1 MGNSTFPIPSSGATT
16 TSTVMPINASSV
28 LLDGSLTSGT
38 SYTTTVNGNGGLVY
52 MVANA
57 SNTAG
62 VNVTISNNT
71 YTLFNN
77 QPIPSITAL
86 GASTSIT
93 VKAGYAMTN
102 PSSWTFA
109 STGMPYAGA
118 QNSAAYG
125 NGIYCL
131 VGTSYGA
138 YAVDATPTSWTSTT
152 MTTANN
158 WYGVAYGNGK
168 FVAVCATSGN
178 VGQYCTNG
186 YTWTATTI
194 ANTIGYGA
202 AIAFGNNIWVALP
215 FSGTTGIYSADG
227 INWSTL
233 TVPANKSW
241 GNMGYGN
248 GMFVAVAQT
257 SYTSNGGNANGAY
270 SYNGTTWT
278 STNLPV
284 GNPATDTN
292 TPSGL
297 AYGPSGWISN
307 NINRDS
313 NVFYISPDG
322 IKWYGT
328 SPISLSY
335 QCNNVVYGNGYY
347 VTLMSNAGNNFLYS
361 TNLATWTTVVLAN
374 TGNWNGVY
382 GNGSFIC
389 YDQYSKYRYMYTFTG
404 NNLPINFG
412 IYNGPTTIN

>member
-1 MGNSTFPIPSSGATT
+1 MGQSTFPVPSTGSS
-16 TSTVMPINASSV
+16 TSTVLPINASSV

-38 SYTTTVNGNGGLVY
+38 SYTTTVNGNGGMVY

-57 SNTAG
+57 SNSAG
-62 VNVTISNNT
+62 TTVKIANNT

-93 VKAGYAMTN
+93 VKANYALSN
-102 PSSWTFA
+102 PSTWTY
-109 STGMPYAGA
+109 SSSGMPYTS
-118 QNSAAYG
+118 NHNNAAYG
-125 NGIYCL
+125 NGIYCM
-131 VGTSYGA
+131 VGNSSGA
-138 YAVDATPTSWTSTT
+138 YTVDGSPTSWTATT
-152 MTTANN
+152 MSVTGN
-158 WYGVAYGNGK
+158 WWGVAYGNGK
-168 FVAVCATSGN
+168 FVSVSATSGN

-194 ANTIGYGA
+194 ANTASYNG
-202 AIAFGNNIWVALP
+202 AIAFGNNIWAALP
-215 FSGTTGIYSADG
+215 TSGTTGIYSADG

-233 TVPANKSW
+233 TVPASKSW
-241 GNMGYGN
+241 NSMGYGN
-248 GMFVAVAQT
+248 GMFVAIAGT
-257 SYTSNGGNANGAY
+257 SYSSSTTNANSAY

-284 GNPATDTN
+284 GNPTTDSQA
-292 TPSGL
+292 PSGL

-307 NINRDS
+307 NIYRNS

-328 SPISLSY
+328 CPISPAN
-335 QCNNVVYGNGYY
+335 QCNNVYYGNGYY
-347 VTLMSNAGNNFLYS
+347 IAVMSNGGNQFFYS
-361 TNLATWTTVVLAN
+361 TNLATWTSVSQSN

-382 GNGSFIC
+382 GNGTLIS
-389 YDQYSKYRYMYTFTG
+389 YDQFSAQIYSYNFSG
-404 NNLPINFG
+404 NNLPVNFG